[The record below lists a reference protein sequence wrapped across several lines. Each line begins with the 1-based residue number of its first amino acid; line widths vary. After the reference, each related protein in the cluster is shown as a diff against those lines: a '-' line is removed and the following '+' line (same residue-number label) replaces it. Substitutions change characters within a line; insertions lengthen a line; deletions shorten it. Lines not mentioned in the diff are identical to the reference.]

1 MGKIS
6 EALRVNLREVAQSDA
21 RSLREISEELQK
33 ANQGNSVPARL
44 KGEDRLN
51 LLLGKG
57 SFEKQ
62 SVKTLRSL
70 CKENGL
76 KRFSGL
82 NKSALCKLL
91 KENNVQAP
99 PPPLEKL
106 TKAELIKIIHSLM
119 T

>member
-6 EALRVNLREVAQSDA
+6 EALRANLREVAQSDA
-21 RSLREISEELQK
+21 RSLRETNEELQK
-33 ANQGNSVPARL
+33 ANQGNSGPARL
-44 KGEDRLN
+44 KGGDRLN
-51 LLLGKG
+51 LLIGKG

-82 NKSALCKLL
+82 NKSSLCKLL

-119 T
+119 A